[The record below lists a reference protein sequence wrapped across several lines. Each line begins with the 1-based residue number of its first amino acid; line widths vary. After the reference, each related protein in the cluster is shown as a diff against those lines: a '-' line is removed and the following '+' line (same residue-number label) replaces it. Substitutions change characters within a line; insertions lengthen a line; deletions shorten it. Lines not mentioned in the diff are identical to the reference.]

1 MKIKEYMKKKVISIP
16 EKTTIGEAAAVIV
29 EKHVGILPVVN
40 EQGKPIGVVRLS
52 DLLALELPDFIN
64 LVADFDF
71 VHDFG
76 AVETTRPSPKQLTES
91 VATHMQPVMTIEE
104 DSGLLRAYA
113 IMLQN
118 KIQDL
123 PVTTATGGLVGIV
136 SLVDI
141 GAAILSMWSK
151 EQWDD
156 ACCDFVQPDL
166 PCQPWIDFL

>member
-1 MKIKEYMKKKVISIP
+1 VELWISGNMKIKDYMKKKVVSVPIT
-16 EKTTIGEAAAVIV
+16 TTIGEAAAMIV
-29 EKHVGILPVVN
+29 EKHVGILPVVDK
-40 EQGKPIGVVRLS
+40 QGKLVGVVRLS
-52 DLLALELPDFIN
+52 DLLSLELPDFIQ

-76 AVETTRPSPKQLTES
+76 AVETTRPVPKILAKPVTS
-91 VATHMQPVMTIEE
+91 IMQPIMTIEE

-118 KIQDL
+118 NIYDL

-141 GAAILSMWSK
+141 GAAVLSMWSA
-151 EQWDD
+151 E
-156 ACCDFVQPDL
+156 
-166 PCQPWIDFL
+166 